1 MAKRKINKKLV
12 AKNNSTRKQRKEAE
26 RRANAKQDAN
36 DAKVA
41 AKKKPTLFQQ
51 VKANQKTAGK
61 PSAKYTR

>member
-12 AKNNSTRKQRKEAE
+12 AKNNSTKAQRKEAE
-26 RRANAKQDAN
+26 KRANAKQDKN

-41 AKKKPTLFQQ
+41 AKKKKTLYQQ
-51 VKANQKTAGK
+51 VKAGTKTAGK